1 MLKKKVILEGILRYN
16 AGGKD
21 DADSGTDDEGDKVV
35 ERNKEDEVG
44 KAIKVIKMMMLMR
57 VAIVERW

>member
-1 MLKKKVILEGILRYN
+1 MEGILRYN

>member
-1 MLKKKVILEGILRYN
+1 MEEILRYN

-21 DADSGTDDEGDKVV
+21 DDNSGTDDDKVV
-35 ERNKEDEVG
+35 ERNKKDEVG

-57 VAIVERW
+57 VAIVERWYN